1 MIVEKERQIPVE
13 GNYDVIVSGGGI
25 AGIAAALASARTGA
39 KTLLIEKMY
48 LLGGLAT
55 SGLITV
61 YLPICDGNG
70 TQVSFGIAEELLRLS
85 VRHGIEPT
93 GSEVAHNPWLE
104 ESTPEQRQKRR
115 FEVRFNANLYAIL
128 CEKLL
133 EENGVDILLG
143 TSICSAAVE
152 NQKITAV
159 ITENKSGRQAYT
171 AKSFVDATGDADLC
185 WQAGE
190 NTVNFQQGNVWC
202 TWFYEAEESG
212 YKLHVLGS
220 CDKPDKQKTPE
231 ELANDTRARY
241 TGLDGREISDMVCL
255 THGEV
260 LESFLKRGG
269 IGPNHALATLATIPE
284 LRMTRRVD
292 GLYTLDDMEMFKS
305 FEDSIGMVSDWR
317 KAGPVY
323 EIPFRTLY
331 GSKIKNVITCGRCI
345 SVTDPMWDI
354 TRVIPDCAVTGE
366 AAGTAA
372 AMSNDFGNLD
382 VALLQKK
389 LRENGVRLHLEDV
402 GLAAKR

>member
-1 MIVEKERQIPVE
+1 MIVEKERQIPVA

-25 AGIAAALASARTGA
+25 AGIAAALAAARTGA

-61 YLPICDGNG
+61 YLPICDGKG

-85 VRHGIEPT
+85 VKHGIEPT
-93 GSEVAHNPWLE
+93 SREVATNPWLE
-104 ESTPEQRQKRR
+104 NGTPEERKKDR
-115 FEVRFNANLYAIL
+115 FRVRFNGNLYAIL

-133 EENGVDILLG
+133 EETGVDILMG

-152 NQKITAV
+152 NGKITAV

-190 NTVNFQQGNVWC
+190 NTATFQQGNVWC
-202 TWFYEAEESG
+202 TWFYEAEESS
-212 YKLHVLGS
+212 YKLHVLGT
-220 CDKPDKQKTPE
+220 CDRPDKFKTPE
-231 ELANDTRARY
+231 ELANDTRARF
-241 TGLDGREISDMVCL
+241 TGLDGKEISDMVCL
-255 THGEV
+255 THTET
-260 LESFLKRGG
+260 LNSFLTRGG
-269 IGPNHALATLATIPE
+269 INPNHALATLPSIPE

-292 GLYTLDDMEMFKS
+292 GLYTLDDTEMFKS

-323 EIPFRTLY
+323 EIPFRCLY
-331 GSKIKNVITCGRCI
+331 GEKIKNLITCGRCI
-345 SVTDPMWDI
+345 SVTDDMWDI
-354 TRVIPDCAVTGE
+354 TRVIPDCSVTGE

-372 AMSNDFGNLD
+372 ALSDDFGAMD
-382 VALLQKK
+382 VKLLQNK
-389 LRENGVRLHLEDV
+389 LQENGVRLHLADV
-402 GLAAKR
+402 GLAAQ